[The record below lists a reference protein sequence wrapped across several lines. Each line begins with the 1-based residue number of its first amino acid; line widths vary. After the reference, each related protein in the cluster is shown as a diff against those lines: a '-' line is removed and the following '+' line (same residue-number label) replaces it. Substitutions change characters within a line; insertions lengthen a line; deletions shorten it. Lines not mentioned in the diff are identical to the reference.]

1 MMNYEEFVKSSMFE
15 IYSVLTDEEYEIIE
29 NLIHLFMSHYS
40 VEISASLED
49 ANSDTLVILFT
60 SDTERYE
67 IIYIDRKSLTWRLD

>member
-1 MMNYEEFVKSSMFE
+1 MNYEEFVKNSMFE

-29 NLIHLFMSHYS
+29 NLIHLFMSHYR

-49 ANSDTLVILFT
+49 ANSDTLIILFT